1 MKYTQEVHIKQ
12 LRKLLEK
19 PEPCELCPAKI
30 GNPKIIRMFLGC
42 RNLEYLKICSIC
54 RKFVGLKSSSKYIES
69 LNKKCPCHVLG
80 KEEAL
85 RRTIEALEEYE

>member
-1 MKYTQEVHIKQ
+1 MKYTQEIHIKQ
-12 LRKLLEK
+12 LRKMLKL

-30 GNPKIIRMFLGC
+30 GNHRIFLGW
-42 RNLEYLKICSIC
+42 RDLHYLKICSIC
-54 RKFVGLKSSSKYIES
+54 RKFIGLKSSSKYMES
-69 LNKKCPCHVLG
+69 LNKKCPCNVLG